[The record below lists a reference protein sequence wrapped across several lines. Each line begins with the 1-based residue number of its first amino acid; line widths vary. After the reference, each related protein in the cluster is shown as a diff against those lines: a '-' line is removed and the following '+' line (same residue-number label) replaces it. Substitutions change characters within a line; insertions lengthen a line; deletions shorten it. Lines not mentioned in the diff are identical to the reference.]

1 MRAASPDRP
10 HEMSVDSTP
19 DQTTGDGSNTEA
31 LPTRKRATLVDHSIR
46 YGFLG
51 LLLGLI
57 VFFSIFASGFA
68 GPRSAVFIFQSVAIT
83 GILALGVTCTLVV
96 GGFDLS
102 IGSVATSSMMLAAY
116 MMVIFEQSAFV
127 TIVACLAMGAFIGL
141 INGLLIVKT
150 RVPDLLATLGMM
162 FLLVGL
168 QRIPTEGR
176 SIATG
181 MTLPDGSTAEG
192 TFSPFFLAMGRH
204 RIDLVLE
211 DLIPVSVI
219 FLIVI
224 GILVWIFLEMT
235 RHGRLM
241 YAIGSNE
248 RAASLTGTN
257 VNNYKIMAYMI
268 SGTLASVGG
277 MLLAAR
283 LGRGDIASGTNLL
296 LDAVAAALIG
306 FAVLGAAKPNAFG
319 TAMGAL
325 FVGILLQGL
334 TMMNA
339 PYYTQD
345 FIKGFVLVIALVF
358 TFSLSA
364 RKAGSH

>member
-1 MRAASPDRP
+1 MINQSQANK
-10 HEMSVDSTP
+10 STRSI
-19 DQTTGDGSNTEA
+19 DFA
-31 LPTRKRATLVDHSIR
+31 IR
-46 YGFLG
+46 YGFLI
-51 LLLGLI
+51 LLIGM
-57 VFFSIFASGFA
+57 VAFFSLVAEGFA
-68 GPRSAVFIFQSVAIT
+68 GPHSAVFIFQSVAIT

-102 IGSVATSSMMLAAY
+102 IGSVATSSLMLSAY
-116 MMVIFEQSAFV
+116 VMVVWEQSALV
-127 TIVACLAMGAFIGL
+127 AIVLCLLMGALVGL
-141 INGLLIVKT
+141 VNGWLIVRM

-168 QRIPTEGR
+168 QRIPTQGR

-181 MTLPDGSTAEG
+181 MTLPDGSVANG
-192 TFSPFFLAMGRH
+192 VFSPAFLALGRH
-204 RIDLVLE
+204 RF
-211 DLIPVSVI
+211 DLIIERLLPVSVVVLLVI
-219 FLIVI
+219 AVVVFL
-224 GILVWIFLEMT
+224 FLNYT

-248 RAASLTGTN
+248 RATALAG
-257 VNNYKIMAYMI
+257 VPVERYKVTAYVI
-268 SGTLASVGG
+268 SGVLASIGG
-277 MLLAAR
+277 MLMSAR
-283 LGRGDIASGTNLL
+283 LGRGDIASGNNLL

-306 FAVLGAAKPNAFG
+306 YAVLGAARPNAFG
-319 TAMGAL
+319 TATGAL

-345 FIKGFVLVIALVF
+345 FVKGAVLVLALMF

-364 RKAGSH
+364 RRPT